1 MLTPTPTEIQQQ
13 IAHRA
18 RSARLRLALTQAGLA
33 ARSGVSLGS
42 LRRFERTGEIALA
55 SLVKIAVALDAE
67 QGFEALFAAPDFET
81 LDEALAGTRGPRLK
95 RGRIG

>member
-1 MLTPTPTEIQQQ
+1 MLPLTAAEIQQQ
-13 IAHRA
+13 LADRA

-55 SLVKIAVALDAE
+55 SLVKIAIALDAE
-67 QGFEALFAAPDFET
+67 RGFEALFAAPDFET
-81 LDEALAGTRGPRLK
+81 LDEALEGTRRPRRK